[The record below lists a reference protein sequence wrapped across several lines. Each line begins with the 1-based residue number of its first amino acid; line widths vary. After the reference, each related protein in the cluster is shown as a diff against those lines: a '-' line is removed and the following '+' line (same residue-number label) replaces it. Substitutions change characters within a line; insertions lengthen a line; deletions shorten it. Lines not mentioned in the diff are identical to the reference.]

1 MQCSEVRWRF
11 VLTLQVDTVVCSAI
25 PRQPEVLVSS
35 GSAERRE
42 LRAAIS
48 DTGTQTIFEVG
59 SVRMAYV
66 PFEQEVKV
74 I

>member
-35 GSAERRE
+35 GSAERHG
-42 LRAAIS
+42 LDGARARL
-48 DTGTQTIFEVG
+48 
-59 SVRMAYV
+59 VRLCGDDD
-66 PFEQEVKV
+66 E
-74 I
+74 